1 MAFSR
6 KEKKQMRDRVFE
18 INTRI
23 TEMADTL
30 EKEKR
35 ALTDDEKEERNA
47 LVQEKEILQLRL
59 NQDGQ
64 PRTQQQISNERAFAQ
79 IISAISANGEIPEEC
94 RSLLIQEG
102 GKSGIEIPMNRDIQ
116 DTASAEALIPLT
128 IGDVIEPLE
137 KGLILNK
144 LGMKFQYGMTGAWQF
159 PIVAGVEATLEGEN
173 VEIDDTVID
182 ISKIE
187 PKPKRAAIAIPVSN
201 RAIDQSNNAL
211 LTIVKTQIPMAVSRL
226 LNKWMFS
233 PSKITSL
240 ASDGCFVNPKTKVA
254 STGNAW
260 KDAIKLKGAVMS
272 TGVKFEDGT
281 AAYVCSA
288 SKYAELE
295 STPRDAGSGLMVI
308 ENGKIN
314 GLPVF
319 ITEYIGEGVL
329 GFGVFSY
336 QLVGQFGK
344 VRLIYD
350 PYTGAKKNLV
360 YFVFNADF
368 DMLTLRTEAFGI
380 LSDSTP
386 TT

>member
-1 MAFSR
+1 MAFTR

-35 ALTDDEKEERNA
+35 GLTDGEKEERNA

-64 PRTQQQISNERAFAQ
+64 PRTQQEISNERAFAQ
-79 IISAISANGEIPEEC
+79 VISAFSTNGDIPEEC
-94 RSLLIQEG
+94 RSLIVQEG

-116 DTASAEALIPLT
+116 DTSSAEALIPLT

-137 KGLILNK
+137 KGLILDK
-144 LGMKFQYGMTGAWQF
+144 LGMKFQYGMTSAWQF

-240 ASDGCFVNPKTKVA
+240 ASDGCFVNPKTKIT

-260 KDAIKLKGAVMS
+260 KDAIKLKGAVKS
-272 TGVKFEDGT
+272 TGVKSEDGT
-281 AAYVCSA
+281 VAYVCSA

-314 GLPVF
+314 GIPVF
-319 ITEYIGEGVL
+319 TTEYIGEGVL
-329 GFGVFSY
+329 GLGVFSY

-380 LSDSTP
+380 LSDNTP